1 MARVRL
7 VQDDDEAARATG
19 IFDTFKDQ
27 GRAPSDIFR
36 ALANVPG
43 LMMAHRALPQALHA
57 REHCPPALRELGV
70 LRLAQLVGSAY
81 EWSHHRPMA
90 LAAGVTAD
98 QAAALA
104 AWRETDVFS
113 PAERLV
119 LAAAEAVH
127 EMAVT
132 DEMFSALE
140 AELGQAGAMELIVVV
155 SQYEAVARI
164 IQALGVE
171 VDADHRQ
178 HLTDWPQPQPGSNAS
193 PSGLATTT
201 V

>member
-1 MARVRL
+1 MARVPL
-7 VQDDDEAARATG
+7 VQDDDEAARAGG
-19 IFDTFKDQ
+19 IFDTFKDE
-27 GRAPSDIFR
+27 GRDPSDIFR

-43 LMMAHRALPQALHA
+43 LMMAHRALPLALRG
-57 REHCPPALRELGV
+57 RESCPPALRELGV

-90 LAAGVTAD
+90 LDAGVTAD

-104 AWRETDVFS
+104 AWRESALFS

-132 DEMFSALE
+132 DDLFGELE
-140 AELGQAGAMELIVVV
+140 AALGRTGAIELIVVL

-171 VDADHRQ
+171 VEADHQRHLIDWAPRVHPVRQ
-178 HLTDWPQPQPGSNAS
+178 EERQ
-193 PSGLATTT
+193 
-201 V
+201 